1 MPGENSSTSVPQE
14 GVVQY
19 SCTLIDGSPGTEAE
33 LTVAARCRQELYIR
47 DAIGCDMS
55 RYGACYGNISFR
67 TGSYAAGPGRR
78 EFIISCT
85 KTGENPTAG
94 PDTMSRVLH
103 YDHEKNYV
111 LAQGPCPP
119 SSESMT
125 HGAIYDASLEV
136 RAVVHGHDP
145 QLWQYLLQH
154 GAPHTEADILYGTPP
169 MADAAAQLVRHN
181 LRKPWRLPG
190 IFAMAGHED
199 GVVAWGANLEQAT
212 KRFLDAWQESRN
224 GWSR

>member
-1 MPGENSSTSVPQE
+1 VNTEETTSTVPRE

-19 SCTLIDGSPGTEAE
+19 TFDLVTGSAGTEAE
-33 LTVAARCRQELYIR
+33 LAIAARCRNELYIR

-78 EFIISCT
+78 EFLISCT
-85 KTGENPTAG
+85 KTGALPVAG
-94 PDTMSRVLH
+94 PETMSRVLH

-111 LAQGPCPP
+111 QAQGPCAP

-154 GAPHTEADILYGTPP
+154 GAPYTEKDILYGTPP
-169 MADAAAQLVRHN
+169 MADAAAKLVRAN
-181 LRKPWRLPG
+181 LKKPWRLPG
-190 IFAMAGHED
+190 VFAMAGHED
-199 GVVAWGANLEQAT
+199 GVVAWGADLDQAT
-212 KRFLDAWQESRN
+212 ARFLSAWHESRH